1 MGKDQAAMLHALEVS
16 SSTLGQWRAQ
26 ATPRSDGRRR
36 DEVRGRAEDLLSHQ
50 GDVDTLSE
58 AAKKK
63 YKRVLDVL
71 AK

>member
-1 MGKDQAAMLHALEVS
+1 MGKDLAAMLHAFEVS
-16 SSTLGQWRAQ
+16 DSTLGQWRTR

-50 GDVDTLSE
+50 GDVDALSGAE
-58 AAKKK
+58 KKK
-63 YKRVLDVL
+63 YKLVLDVL